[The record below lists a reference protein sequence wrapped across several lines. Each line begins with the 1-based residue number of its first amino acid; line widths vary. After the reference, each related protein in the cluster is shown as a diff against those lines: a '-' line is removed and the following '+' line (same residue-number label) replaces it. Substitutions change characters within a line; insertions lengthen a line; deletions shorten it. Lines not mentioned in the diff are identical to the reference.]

1 MTHINKI
8 KPEQVAGNDFDT
20 DLLLDLELVHFTV
33 QGVFL
38 FEKNVSVM
46 N

>member
-1 MTHINKI
+1 MHMKKI
-8 KPEQVAGNDFDT
+8 KPEQVAGEDFDT
-20 DLLLDLELVHFTV
+20 DLLLDLKLVHCTV